1 MALGVVILGSAAIIS
16 AAPNAGTESAP
27 SAGTYA
33 PVSDLNSL
41 SKNSTRN
48 VSSFGVFGR
57 SVAYSIPGTR
67 DQTISLAGFV
77 SVGDTGQGTLFT
89 AEAGNTTAFIKI
101 QLDGTN
107 GFTQAV
113 KVGSRTYTATPDG
126 LQALTFELTSAA
138 DPVILGTGPLL

>member
-1 MALGVVILGSAAIIS
+1 MALGTVVLGSAAIIS
-16 AAPNAGTESAP
+16 AAPNAGTEASP

-33 PVSDLNSL
+33 PVSDINSL

-57 SVAYSIPGTR
+57 AVAYSIPGTR
-67 DQTISLAGFV
+67 DQTLSLGGFL
-77 SVGDTGQGTLFT
+77 SVGDSGQATLFA
-89 AEAGNTTAFIKI
+89 AEAANTTCFIKV
-101 QLDGTN
+101 QMDGTN

-126 LQALTFELTSAA
+126 LQAVTFALSSAA

>member
-1 MALGVVILGSAAIIS
+1 MALGVVVLGSAAIIS

-67 DQTISLAGFV
+67 DQTLSLAGFL
-77 SVGDTGQGTLFT
+77 SIGDTGQATLFS
-89 AEAGNTTAFIKI
+89 AEAANTTCFVKI
-101 QLDGTN
+101 QFDGTN

-113 KVGSRTYTATPDG
+113 KVGSRTFTATPDG
-126 LQALTFELTSAA
+126 LQQVTFELSSAA
-138 DPVILGTGPLL
+138 DPVVLGTGPLL